1 MGKKLAQEARRKAGN
16 DELEAAD
23 QKLRTFAVVLALI
36 VAMGLL
42 GLTLAALCDEEW
54 EGEWLSVCGP

>member
-1 MGKKLAQEARRKAGN
+1 MGKKLVPGARREAGD

-23 QKLRTFAVVLALI
+23 KKLRTFAVVLAII
-36 VAMGLL
+36 VAIGLL

-54 EGEWLSVCGP
+54 KSEWLSVCGP

>member
-1 MGKKLAQEARRKAGN
+1 MGKKLVPGARRKTGG

-23 QKLRTFAVVLALI
+23 QKLRTFAVVLAII

-54 EGEWLSVCGP
+54 ESICGP

>member
-1 MGKKLAQEARRKAGN
+1 MGKKLAQEARRKAGD

-23 QKLRTFAVVLALI
+23 QKLRTFAVVLAII

-54 EGEWLSVCGP
+54 KSEWLSVCGP